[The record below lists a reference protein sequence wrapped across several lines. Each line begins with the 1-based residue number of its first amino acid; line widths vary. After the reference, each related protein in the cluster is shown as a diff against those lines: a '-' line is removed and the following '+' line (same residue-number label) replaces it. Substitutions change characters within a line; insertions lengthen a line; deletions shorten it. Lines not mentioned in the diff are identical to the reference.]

1 MIPHRLQTH
10 TVRKSLAAFGEES
23 MEENT
28 SKVYLEPAEA
38 LLSQASGAGSPLF
51 VINLCASMAPAT
63 LTGKSLP
70 GLDSYRLYQVSR
82 VEDGRTRYRL
92 RLGFFTTQDAANR
105 VLETVRQQYATAFTT
120 SLSDE
125 DRRYTR
131 GYVPDTS
138 ATSRMRVVSVVPP
151 SAPPVAATKQPVK
164 QAPPQVAARA
174 ATPTPAKPAPI
185 AQAKAAPT
193 APVAKSAIPAAPV
206 AKAAASVTT
215 SRVAAPAA
223 SAPQAKSPKTSDSGV
238 YETTWEP
245 QRAAAAPAKSGT
257 TGSYRAMD
265 PKALATGSFKALDK
279 TAASGTFRTL
289 EQKALATGAFRT
301 ADHKA
306 ASGSF
311 RALDPKVA
319 ATGTHK
325 ALEQK
330 ALATGS
336 HKAFEQKAAA
346 TGMHRA
352 LEQKAVATGMHKALE
367 QKAAATGSH
376 RALEQKAV
384 ATGMHKALEQKASAT
399 GSHRALEQKAP
410 ATGSHR
416 ALEQKSASTGSYKAL
431 DQSAINEI
439 EISWNKPAAK
449 VPQASAPARAASAPV
464 ATKPAAAPAATKPAT
479 APVVSKAPPVLKPEP
494 AVQAKPAAKAAAPTV
509 KAPPAPAAKTPAK
522 APEAKNP
529 PVTVKPSA
537 PMKLELEAAPVAA
550 PKQAAS
556 ATPSNQPFHV
566 GKGVNIPQV
575 ALSLETG
582 KHSKFTPAA
591 APVAAKAPA
600 APANKAAAP
609 SKPAAQPPV
618 SSAKSPGALQ
628 LPPRVAGLPDLDSTQ
643 TIRALTNEEMNDANQ
658 EKWWAIQLAVSD
670 QPLNLD
676 AMPHLDIFEAYRLY
690 SVASAGSGKILHSL
704 RLGFFREAVSAEAV
718 SGYLKTFFPTPSVL
732 RISTAEQARFKDAPA
747 PKTPPKVESKVID
760 LNDARD
766 RVKPVVPMVTME
778 VADRSPTG
786 TFKPGAGTFKNGNSG
801 TYKALNKPAQAPAA
815 KAAAAKP
822 AVAKRP
828 AAGKQ
833 AHMQTGKYRAQAKG
847 SLQEQLLEAA
857 REVELTESGIRRL
870 PKSDSLLARLVDRL
884 KK

>member
-125 DRRYTR
+125 DRRFAR

-138 ATSRMRVVSVVPP
+138 ATGRMRVRPAVSVVP
-151 SAPPVAATKQPVK
+151 
-164 QAPPQVAARA
+164 QVAAPV
-174 ATPTPAKPAPI
+174 ATPVPAKNAPV
-185 AQAKAAPT
+185 AQPKAAPT
-193 APVAKSAIPAAPV
+193 APAARAASPAAPV
-206 AKAAASVTT
+206 AS
-215 SRVAAPAA
+215 
-223 SAPQAKSPKTSDSGV
+223 PQAKSAKTSESGV

-245 QRAAAAPAKSGT
+245 QRGAAAPAKTGT

-279 TAASGTFRTL
+279 AAATGTFRTL
-289 EQKALATGAFRT
+289 EQKALATGAFRV

-311 RALDPKVA
+311 RALDPKTA

-376 RALEQKAV
+376 RALEQKA
-384 ATGMHKALEQKASAT
+384 AAT
-399 GSHRALEQKAP
+399 GSHRALEQKA
-410 ATGSHR
+410 
-416 ALEQKSASTGSYKAL
+416 ASTGSYKAL
-431 DQSAINEI
+431 DQSGINEI

-449 VPQASAPARAASAPV
+449 APQAAAPARAAAAPV
-464 ATKPAAAPAATKPAT
+464 ATKPAAAPKAATPAATKPA

-494 AVQAKPAAKAAAPTV
+494 AVQAKPAAKA
-509 KAPPAPAAKTPAK
+509 PPVPAAKTPAK

-529 PVTVKPSA
+529 PVAVKPSA
-537 PMKLELEAAPVAA
+537 PMKLELEATPVAA
-550 PKQAAS
+550 PKQAPAV
-556 ATPSNQPFHV
+556 PNNQPFHV

-575 ALSLETG
+575 SLSLETA
-582 KHSKFTPAA
+582 KHAKFTPAA
-591 APVAAKAPA
+591 ASVAAKAPA
-600 APANKAAAP
+600 APANKAAAS
-609 SKPAAQPPV
+609 SKPAAQQPAPA
-618 SSAKSPGALQ
+618 AKAPGALQ
-628 LPPRVAGLPDLDSTQ
+628 LPPRMAGLPDLDSTQ

-690 SVASAGSGKILHSL
+690 SVASAGSGKIVHSL

-766 RVKPVVPMVTME
+766 RAKPVVPTVTME

-786 TFKPGAGTFKNGNSG
+786 AFKPGAGTFKNGNSG

-815 KAAAAKP
+815 KPVAAKP

-828 AAGKQ
+828 AAAKP
-833 AHMQTGKYRAQAKG
+833 AHMQTGKFRAQAKG

-870 PKSDSLLARLVDRL
+870 PKSDSLLSRLVDRL